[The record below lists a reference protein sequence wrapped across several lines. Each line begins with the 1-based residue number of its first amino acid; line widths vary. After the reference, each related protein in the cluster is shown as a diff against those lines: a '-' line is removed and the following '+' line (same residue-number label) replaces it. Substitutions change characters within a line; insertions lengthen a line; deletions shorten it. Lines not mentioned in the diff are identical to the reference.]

1 MKAIP
6 DTQFFGTK
14 LEDVEDD
21 SLPLGYTTTNLI
33 EIVPVTIILRG
44 QGSFISYVETKVG
57 TV

>member
-1 MKAIP
+1 MTACQTSYT
-6 DTQFFGTK
+6 D
-14 LEDVEDD
+14 DD
-21 SLPLGYTTTNLI
+21 SLPLGYTTINLI